1 MDYRWG
7 VAMALTDL
15 ADVVLQQ
22 DRPGDARGP
31 IEEASKI
38 YDALDKPLG
47 ANPEFREHREKNKRI
62 RDAIRQRLE
71 AKSP

>member
-1 MDYRWG
+1 
-7 VAMALTDL
+7 LTDL

-22 DRPGDARGP
+22 DRPKDASEL
-31 IEEASKI
+31 IEQAGKI
-38 YDALDKPLG
+38 YDDLEKPLG

-71 AKSP
+71 AKRP